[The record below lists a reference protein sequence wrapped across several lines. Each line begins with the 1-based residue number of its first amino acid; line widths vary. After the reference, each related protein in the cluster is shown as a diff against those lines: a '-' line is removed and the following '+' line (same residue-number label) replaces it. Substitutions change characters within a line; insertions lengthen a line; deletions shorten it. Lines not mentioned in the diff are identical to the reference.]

1 MGYLANTN
9 SQTPN
14 NNKQTPNVK
23 PTHKKLVTISSNS
36 TLTYTVIYNVFSL
49 VFRFA
54 FRTRVMKSQCLELN
68 MLPLQGNNYIRYLLG
83 TVVLFE
89 VPSHTPFGGEPLLLS
104 P

>member
-1 MGYLANTN
+1 MLNQPTKNLLQFQATQP
-9 SQTPN
+9 SPTP
-14 NNKQTPNVK
+14 
-23 PTHKKLVTISSNS
+23 LYTI
-36 TLTYTVIYNVFSL
+36 FSL

-68 MLPLQGNNYIRYLLG
+68 MLPLQGNNYIRCLLG
-83 TVVLFE
+83 TEVLFE